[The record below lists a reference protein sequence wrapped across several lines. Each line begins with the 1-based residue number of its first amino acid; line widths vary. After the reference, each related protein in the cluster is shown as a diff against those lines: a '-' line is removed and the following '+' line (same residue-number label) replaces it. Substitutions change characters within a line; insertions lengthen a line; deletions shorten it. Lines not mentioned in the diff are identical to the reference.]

1 MTLMNWHLML
11 ADVSAPATA
20 TTPAATQTVMQ
31 PNPVGGNI
39 MQIGVI
45 VMMVVLFYVLM
56 IRPQNKKAKEHAK
69 LLSTLKPGDKILT
82 GSGFVG
88 VVVGIKENRVTIRS
102 AESKLEVLKSAIT
115 EVTERGGSS
124 GNESNS

>member
-1 MTLMNWHLML
+1 ML
-11 ADVSAPATA
+11 ADASNAAPAAPT
-20 TTPAATQTVMQ
+20 AATQTVMEE
-31 PNPVGGNI
+31 NPTAKTVMLVGW
-39 MQIGVI
+39 V
-45 VMMVVLFYVLM
+45 VMLFAIFYFM
-56 IRPQNKKAKEHAK
+56 TIRPQNKKAKEHAS
-69 LLSTLKPGDKILT
+69 LLSTLKPGDKIVT

-124 GNESNS
+124 GNESQ